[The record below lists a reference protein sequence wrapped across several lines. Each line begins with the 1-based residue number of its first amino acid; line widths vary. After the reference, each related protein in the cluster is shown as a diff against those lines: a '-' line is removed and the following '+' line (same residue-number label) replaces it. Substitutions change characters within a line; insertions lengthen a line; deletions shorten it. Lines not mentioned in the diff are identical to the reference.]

1 MASKKKQKATSKTKK
16 IVKKPKPISTVG
28 GGPQGGLLSGTGT
41 GDRG

>member
-1 MASKKKQKATSKTKK
+1 MASKKKQKETSKTKK
-16 IVKKPKPISTVG
+16 IVKKPKPISPVG